1 MIDPGRLDRQIT
13 IQEDVGT
20 QDAAGQPVEDWQD
33 IATNP
38 TIWAEVVPVGGRE
51 VFEAQQ
57 VGASAV
63 AKFRIR
69 YRGDVLRKM
78 RVVYDS
84 DNYDI
89 ADVAEDRRFARR
101 QYEIITATARVG

>member
-1 MIDPGRLDRQIT
+1 MTDPGELDRRIT

-20 QDAAGQPVEDWQD
+20 QDAAGQPVPSWQN

-38 TIWAEVVPVGGRE
+38 TVWAEVVPVGGSEIFAAR
-51 VFEAQQ
+51 QT
-57 VGASAV
+57 GAETV
-63 AKFRIR
+63 KKFRIR

-78 RVVYDS
+78 RVVYDA

-89 ADVAEDRRFARR
+89 ADVAEDRRFERR
-101 QYEIITATARVG
+101 QFQIITATARVS